1 MNNAPS
7 EPTKVEEKKAGEAAS
22 AAASDDHSFEDITDE
37 AIQYRN

>member
-1 MNNAPS
+1 MNNEPS

-22 AAASDDHSFEDITDE
+22 AASDDHSFEDITDE